1 MRGKT
6 SAAPLSQS
14 RGDGV
19 DGTMMMDDGVGVG
32 GGDGEISRERRAVI
46 LIGAH
51 NEPGFPPKRG
61 FNLPR

>member
-1 MRGKT
+1 
-6 SAAPLSQS
+6 
-14 RGDGV
+14 
-19 DGTMMMDDGVGVG
+19 MMGVGVG

>member
-1 MRGKT
+1 
-6 SAAPLSQS
+6 
-14 RGDGV
+14 
-19 DGTMMMDDGVGVG
+19 MMGVGVG

-61 FNLPR
+61 FNLPFSPTMTSTWQRIENWRETSFHVA